1 MPNGSPIKQNSHL
14 PLQNKPTTEAVINTI
29 KVLPAMDADIPTSVV
44 SVEGQI
50 MLSTDVGIRK
60 EASRKTQIHQVLTNQ
75 HRGVHNK
82 PAQTQNSLPTP
93 VNWARFSKWLEGY
106 LQEKIDFLISGYQEG
121 FKLGSEGTHCQQTS
135 PNLKSA
141 FDHADFVTNKIS
153 EELTKGRIGGP
164 FETMP
169 FSCFKLSPLGVVPK
183 KNPGEFRMIHHLS
196 YPRNS
201 GQSVNENI
209 AEEFIS
215 VSYAGIQD
223 AISQIK
229 ALGKNCFMAKTDVRS
244 AFRIMPIHP
253 NDYHLLGFSWKGFY
267 YYDKCVP
274 FGASSSC
281 RLFEATS
288 TALEWIAIHKLGCAA
303 VVHILDD
310 FLLINSTEED
320 CTRDLNA
327 FLFMC
332 SDIGIP
338 MALDKTFPASTSMT
352 FVGISLCTIRLEA
365 SLPLDKLNKC
375 KQLLHSFATRHSCT
389 LRELQSLI
397 GYLNFCCSIIT
408 CGKAFLRRLINLT
421 IGIQKHFH
429 HIRLNSEAK
438 ADIALWISFLDRY
451 NGKSMFLSERF
462 LSSNTLSL
470 YTDSAQSLGYGG
482 IYGSR
487 WFYGMF
493 PTPWQSFNI
502 TLLDLYPI
510 VLAVNIWGPLWKNH
524 CILFFTDNEALTA
537 IINKQ
542 SSTDNNIMKLLR
554 CLVLACLQYKVL
566 FQAKHI
572 QGRKKD
578 WPMLYRDRE

>member
-1 MPNGSPIKQNSHL
+1 M
-14 PLQNKPTTEAVINTI
+14 
-29 KVLPAMDADIPTSVV
+29 
-44 SVEGQI
+44 
-50 MLSTDVGIRK
+50 
-60 EASRKTQIHQVLTNQ
+60 
-75 HRGVHNK
+75 
-82 PAQTQNSLPTP
+82 
-93 VNWARFSKWLEGY
+93 
-106 LQEKIDFLISGYQEG
+106 
-121 FKLGSEGTHCQQTS
+121 
-135 PNLKSA
+135 
-141 FDHADFVTNKIS
+141 
-153 EELTKGRIGGP
+153 
-164 FETMP
+164 
-169 FSCFKLSPLGVVPK
+169 
-183 KNPGEFRMIHHLS
+183 
-196 YPRNS
+196 
-201 GQSVNENI
+201 NENI

-244 AFRIMPIHP
+244 AFRILPIHP

-310 FLLINSTEED
+310 FLLINSTEEG

-327 FLFMC
+327 FLSMC

-352 FVGISLCTIRLEA
+352 FVGISLCTFRLEA

-470 YTDSAQSLGYGG
+470 YTDSAQSLGYGVSMVQDG
-482 IYGSR
+482 FMVCSLLHGS
-487 WFYGMF
+487 
-493 PTPWQSFNI
+493 
-502 TLLDLYPI
+502 
-510 VLAVNIWGPLWKNH
+510 H
-524 CILFFTDNEALTA
+524 LT
-537 IINKQ
+537 
-542 SSTDNNIMKLLR
+542 
-554 CLVLACLQYKVL
+554 
-566 FQAKHI
+566 
-572 QGRKKD
+572 
-578 WPMLYRDRE
+578 

>member
-1 MPNGSPIKQNSHL
+1 MR
-14 PLQNKPTTEAVINTI
+14 VI
-29 KVLPAMDADIPTSVV
+29 
-44 SVEGQI
+44 
-50 MLSTDVGIRK
+50 
-60 EASRKTQIHQVLTNQ
+60 
-75 HRGVHNK
+75 HR
-82 PAQTQNSLPTP
+82 T
-93 VNWARFSKWLEGY
+93 
-106 LQEKIDFLISGYQEG
+106 KIDFLISGYGEG

-141 FDHADFVTNKIS
+141 FDHADFVTKKIS

-169 FSCFKLSPLGVVPK
+169 FSCFKLSLLGVVPK

-229 ALGKNCFMAKTDVRS
+229 GLGKNCFMAKTDVRS

-310 FLLINSTEED
+310 FLLINSTEEG

-327 FLFMC
+327 FLSMC

-482 IYGSR
+482 VYGSR

-502 TLLDLYPI
+502 TLLELYPI

-554 CLVLACLQYKVL
+554 CLVLACLQYNVL

-572 QGRKKD
+572 QGRKNVLADALSRQRIDRFKQLC
-578 WPMLYRDRE
+578 PLSNPTPTPVPLYLQPENIFQHFLTCCSHH